1 MHGSRNR
8 GFLYVLLAAV
18 LGLAACTTP
27 TPYGPASGADG
38 ARGHGYWEQSL
49 EDDRVRVTFS
59 GNTVTPRETVEN
71 YLLYRA
77 AEITLARGRDH
88 FVVADRG
95 TDKTTVYHTNYDYDG
110 PFGFGFGP
118 SFGFYGPG
126 RAWCCGPYGYGAS
139 FRNSYGYFGSHAE
152 ATSWPVERYTAHADV
167 VMGRG
172 PKPDNADAY
181 DARAVIAR
189 LAPTISRDTGRP

>member
-1 MHGSRNR
+1 MHGPRNR
-8 GFLYVLLAAV
+8 GFLCVLLAAA
-18 LGLAACTTP
+18 LGLAACTAP
-27 TPYGPASGADG
+27 TPYGPAPGADG
-38 ARGHGYWEQSL
+38 ARGHGYWEQGL
-49 EDDRVRVTFS
+49 EDDRIRVTFS

-88 FVVADRG
+88 FVVAARG
-95 TDKTTVYHTNYDYDG
+95 TDKTTTYHTTYDYDGG

-126 RAWCCGPYGYGAS
+126 WAWCCGPYGY
-139 FRNSYGYFGSHAE
+139 SYGYVGGRGE
-152 ATSWPVERYTAHADV
+152 ATSRPVDSYTAHADV
-167 VMGRG
+167 VLGRG
-172 PKPDNADAY
+172 PKPDSADAY

-189 LAPTISRDTGRP
+189 LGPAIARDGDRR

>member
-1 MHGSRNR
+1 MHGPRNR
-8 GFLYVLLAAV
+8 GFLCVLLAVV
-18 LGLAACTTP
+18 LGLAACAAP

-38 ARGHGYWEQSL
+38 ARGHGYWEQGL
-49 EDDRVRVTFS
+49 EDNRIRVTFS

-88 FVVADRG
+88 FVVATRG
-95 TDKTTVYHTNYDYDG
+95 TDKTTAYHTSYDYDG

-126 RAWCCGPYGYGAS
+126 RGWCCGFHGYHGYS
-139 FRNSYGYFGSHAE
+139 YFGGHAE
-152 ATSWPVERYTAHADV
+152 TTSRPVDRYTAHADV
-167 VMGRG
+167 VLGRG
-172 PKPDNADAY
+172 PKPDGADAY

-189 LAPTISRDTGRP
+189 LAPAITRDNGRQ